1 MEELEKALLDVLN
14 QSRLPLEAKRYILKH
29 LYGTVDLNYQLTLEK
44 TLNYQLTAEKAE
56 RESEGNDNRGSDK
69 AD

>member
-14 QSRLPLEAKRYILKH
+14 QSQLPLEAKRYILKH
-29 LYGTVDLNYQLTLEK
+29 LYGTVDLNYRLALEK

-56 RESEGNDNRGSDK
+56 RESGNDDRGSDK